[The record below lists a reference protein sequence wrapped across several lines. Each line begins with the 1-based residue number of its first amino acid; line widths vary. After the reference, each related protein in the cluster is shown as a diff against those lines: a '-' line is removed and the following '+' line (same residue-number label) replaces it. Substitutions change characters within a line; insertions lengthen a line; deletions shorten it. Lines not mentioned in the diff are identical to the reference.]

1 LAELRSLLQ
10 KDEPVRL
17 YAVSIDSPEETKEFE
32 NKIAADGRGAIGF
45 PLLSDPDHRVIDGYG
60 LRDPAYT
67 AQKFDGVPYP
77 TVYVIDKDGR
87 VAWAK
92 VSQDY
97 RQRASNPE
105 IRAALDSLR

>member
-1 LAELRSLLQ
+1 LAELRSLLK

-17 YAVSIDSPEETKEFE
+17 YAISIDSAAESKEFAE
-32 NKIAADGRGAIGF
+32 KIAADGRGPIAF

-67 AQKFDGVPYP
+67 EQKFDGIPYP
-77 TVYVIDKDGR
+77 TVYVIDKVGR
-87 VAWAK
+87 VAWSK

-97 RQRASNPE
+97 KQRASNQE
-105 IRAALDSLR
+105 IRAAVDSLN